1 MESVESLTENRI
13 KHLESM
19 SNCFGIEYLRVR
31 ALALALALGEGEDR
45 GRLLEVLNFIKC
57 KES

>member
-1 MESVESLTENRI
+1 MESVESLTEDRI

-31 ALALALALGEGEDR
+31 ALALALGEGEDR
-45 GRLLEVLNFIKC
+45 GKLLDVLNFIKC